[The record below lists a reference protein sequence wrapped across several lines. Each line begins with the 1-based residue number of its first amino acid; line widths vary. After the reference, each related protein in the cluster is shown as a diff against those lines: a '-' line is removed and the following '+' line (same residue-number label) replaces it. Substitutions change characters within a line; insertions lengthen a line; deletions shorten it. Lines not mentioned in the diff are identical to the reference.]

1 LHQQT
6 FSMKGLTIQRIIS
19 YILIP
24 IGILLAFNVINGLI
38 IAISNPMLLFV
49 HFIIACVPIY
59 IFSSSY
65 FLFNGIIKEKKCKPS
80 LKDWIKI
87 NAYVS
92 IIFIAIILICS
103 ISVLMILSS
112 PQILQEVYNKMPT
125 TQFPGGAPSQT
136 ELVSILKIFISIM
149 LPFCILLLLHII
161 KTFKL
166 IKKYPSVFID
176 E

>member
-1 LHQQT
+1 MHLQT
-6 FSMKGLTIQRIIS
+6 NKMKGLILQRINS

-24 IGILLAFNVINGLI
+24 IGILLALNVLNGLI

-59 IFSSSY
+59 IFTSSY
-65 FLFNGIIKEKKCKPS
+65 FLFAGIIKEKKCKAS

-87 NAYVS
+87 NAFVS
-92 IIFIAIILICS
+92 ILFIAIIGICS

-112 PQILQEVYNKMPT
+112 PQILQEVFNKMPT
-125 TQFPGGAPSQT
+125 NQFPGGVPSEIQ
-136 ELVSILKIFISIM
+136 LISLLKIFISIM
-149 LPFCILLLLHII
+149 LPFSILLLLHII